1 MFVGRERE
9 IAVLNELYNKKGIG
23 LTMYMAGGE

>member
-9 IAVLNELYNKKGIG
+9 IAVLNELYNKNGIG